1 MATKILTIGIP
12 EETWK
17 KIKRIAALQGKSV
30 SALVREQIEKFL
42 GEEDRY
48 KEVHKKISAIAKKTE
63 VFLKDG
69 KEKIYAG
76 CKVLFTEDLSH
87 GMKIAGVEIVNPFF
101 KI

>member
-42 GEEDRY
+42 GEDNKYAEL
-48 KEVHKKISAIAKKTE
+48 HKKISAIA
-63 VFLKDG
+63 
-69 KEKIYAG
+69 EKNRGVLERWKREDLCRLQGAFYAG
-76 CKVLFTEDLSH
+76 PFSWNEDSRGRNSESLF
-87 GMKIAGVEIVNPFF
+87 
-101 KI
+101 

>member
-42 GEEDRY
+42 GEENRY
-48 KEVHKKISAIAKKTE
+48 IEVHKKISAIA
-63 VFLKDG
+63 
-69 KEKIYAG
+69 EKNRG
-76 CKVLFTEDLSH
+76 VLERWKREGLCRLQGAFYGGPFSWNEDSRGRNSESL
-87 GMKIAGVEIVNPFF
+87 F
-101 KI
+101 